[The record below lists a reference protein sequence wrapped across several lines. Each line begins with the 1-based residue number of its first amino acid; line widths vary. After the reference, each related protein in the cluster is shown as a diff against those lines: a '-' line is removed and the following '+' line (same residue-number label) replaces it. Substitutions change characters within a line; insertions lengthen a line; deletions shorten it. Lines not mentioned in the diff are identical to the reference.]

1 VTCTSLALME
11 SVSSTLVEPVCAIFS
26 QDVSE
31 YSLHSVA
38 PAMSCHDIVSCTPP
52 AGRSKPVTTGYGRI
66 WQGFRVSFLS
76 GGERVSVIV
85 EYSEVGL
92 SPQSPAPMMAPL

>member
-11 SVSSTLVEPVCAIFS
+11 SVSSMLVEPVCAIFT

-31 YSLHSVA
+31 YSRHSVA
-38 PAMSCHDIVSCTPP
+38 PAMSCHDIVSSTPRLDT
-52 AGRSKPVTTGYGRI
+52 AKAVTTGYGRI
-66 WQGFRVSFLS
+66 WHWVAAVFLS
-76 GGERVSVIV
+76 GAERVSVIV